1 MEKNCTNYAISR
13 TESEQDNR
21 ENSIKKT
28 SVLRKLVKHGLLNED
43 SNPLTF
49 RQVTYLAK
57 QLGIP
62 DFKVLDLKDYIVKAN
77 KYKEPANCIIYVP
90 WKNQPNRGHF
100 VSCFREG
107 SVLNYQ
113 DSFGQVNEFPL
124 DKVKRKFKINKVRYQ
139 SMFSNNCAYLAL
151 LHLYTHDKIDPV
163 INELI

>member
-21 ENSIKKT
+21 ENSKK
-28 SVLRKLVKHGLLNED
+28 SVLSKLVKHGLLNED
-43 SNPLTF
+43 SKSLTF
-49 RQVTYLAK
+49 RQVRYLAK

-100 VSCFREG
+100 VSCFRESDG
-107 SVLNYQ
+107 VLNYQ

-163 INELI
+163 INEFI

>member
-1 MEKNCTNYAISR
+1 M
-13 TESEQDNR
+13 
-21 ENSIKKT
+21 KT
-28 SVLRKLVKHGLLNED
+28 GANATLKKLVKHGLLNED

-77 KYKEPANCIIYVP
+77 KYKEPANCITYVP

-100 VSCFREG
+100 VSCFRESDG
-107 SVLNYQ
+107 VLNYQ

-151 LHLYTHDKIDPV
+151 LHLYTHDKVDPV

>member
-1 MEKNCTNYAISR
+1 M
-13 TESEQDNR
+13 
-21 ENSIKKT
+21 
-28 SVLRKLVKHGLLNED
+28 KHGLLNED

-100 VSCFREG
+100 VSCFRESNNG
-107 SVLNYQ
+107 VLNYQ

>member
-1 MEKNCTNYAISR
+1 M
-13 TESEQDNR
+13 
-21 ENSIKKT
+21 
-28 SVLRKLVKHGLLNED
+28 NED

-100 VSCFREG
+100 VSCFREANGVSATTGG
-107 SVLNYQ
+107 STNNGVLNYQ

>member
-1 MEKNCTNYAISR
+1 M
-13 TESEQDNR
+13 
-21 ENSIKKT
+21 
-28 SVLRKLVKHGLLNED
+28 NED

-57 QLGIP
+57 QLDIP

-100 VSCFREG
+100 VSCFREAKNG
-107 SVLNYQ
+107 VLNYQ

-163 INELI
+163 INEFI

>member
-1 MEKNCTNYAISR
+1 M
-13 TESEQDNR
+13 
-21 ENSIKKT
+21 
-28 SVLRKLVKHGLLNED
+28 KHGLLNED

-107 SVLNYQ
+107 SAKNGVLNYQ